1 MAGAGSSPMS
11 MEPRRPQLNPDELQ
25 QLKWLL
31 GGALVLLSV
40 WTVLY
45 MEVEAWTM
53 MALTTLAVGA
63 VVMRPTLPV
72 LVPGWVHR
80 LAFPAIV
87 AFFLGDLYL
96 TAELLPPIVRLDILL
111 LLYRGISYRKRRDD
125 LQIIVLGLFL
135 IVVAGVLTVS
145 LVFAAQILAFT
156 ACALAF
162 LLVITLVDA
171 SAESDKGRGTSG
183 KAVPEWATQMQ
194 LGRLLR
200 RVREVL
206 DWRVVTLGG
215 LLFAGVV
222 GVSALLFMAI
232 PRFQLENSL
241 FLERFMTKKARTG
254 FSDTIRF
261 GDVTDIQQDDSVAL
275 TVDVSAP
282 DQVPAQ
288 PYWRMVVLDEY
299 RDQSFRMS
307 PALRSRA
314 FQRERTQRFVLGEA
328 PPRKGTGVFW
338 TFYLESGVSRYL
350 PLAGTFWEL
359 RFMEIQNFKLAP
371 TLGLIALRDEPVS
384 MTAYRVENF
393 AISPLLADPV
403 PAEKAA
409 IQPPLRLRVEDQ
421 AQLQGYVKEIT
432 GGAELPVEEFGRRAR
447 LWLVNKHRY
456 SLQSRLPAG
465 EGDSLVRWMGS
476 AEPGHCE
483 LFAGSLVLLA
493 RTAGH
498 RARLV
503 TGFKGGTW
511 NAFSNNFTLRNS
523 DAHAWCEIYDP
534 AVQGWRRE
542 DPTPGAG
549 EMATDESTEAA
560 VRARRIDRS
569 WTARF
574 DSLRVFWYRRIVN
587 FDQRTQLETLKAVK
601 SATQESGKRLRV
613 ALERLAEKVKTWVA
627 GPWDA
632 RRVALWVGALVL
644 VAWAARYFRFS
655 LREFRWGRRGPG
667 LDPVRA
673 EAGRWL
679 QRWRTGGDGLQT
691 AEGRRVHEELQRLR
705 YGRRETWPEPQ
716 AVFRRARQAR
726 REARR
731 GAITRDA

>member
-1 MAGAGSSPMS
+1 MGRGASSPTS
-11 MEPRRPQLNPDELQ
+11 MEKKRPQLNPEELQ

-40 WTVLY
+40 WTVFY

-53 MALTTLAVGA
+53 MAITTLAVG
-63 VVMRPTLPV
+63 VVIARPAWPAR
-72 LVPGWVHR
+72 VPGWVHR

-145 LVFAAQILAFT
+145 LLFAAQILAFT

-162 LLVITLVDA
+162 LLMITLVDA
-171 SAESDKGRGTSG
+171 SNKDPLASDKVAGV
-183 KAVPEWATQMQ
+183 VPDWAAQMEV
-194 LGRLLR
+194 GRLLR

-215 LLFAGVV
+215 LLFVGVV

-275 TVDVSAP
+275 SIDVSAP

-288 PYWRMVVLDEY
+288 AYWRMVVLDEY
-299 RDQSFRMS
+299 RDHSFRMS
-307 PALRSRA
+307 TGLRLKS

-328 PPRKGTGVFW
+328 PPKKGQGLYW

-350 PLAGTFWEL
+350 PLAGPFWEL
-359 RFMEIQNFKLAP
+359 RFMEMQNFRPAP
-371 TLGLIALRDEPVS
+371 ALGLIALRDEPVT

-393 AISPLLADPV
+393 AISEVVADPNFGSRGTMQPV
-403 PAEKAA
+403 LNLRKAD
-409 IQPPLRLRVEDQ
+409 E
-421 AQLQGYVKEIT
+421 AQLRQYVTEIT
-432 GGAELPVEEFGRRAR
+432 GGATLSVEEFSRRAR
-447 LWLVNKHRY
+447 LWLAQKHRY
-456 SLQSRLPAG
+456 SLQSRLPG
-465 EGDSLVRWMGS
+465 GDSDPLVKWMGS
-476 AEPGHCE
+476 TEPGHCE
-483 LFAGSLVLLA
+483 LFAGSFVLLA
-493 RTAGH
+493 RTAGYP
-498 RARLV
+498 ARLV
-503 TGFKGGTW
+503 TGFKGGSW

-523 DAHAWCEIYDP
+523 DAHAWCELYD
-534 AVQGWRRE
+534 ATAEGWRRA
-542 DPTPGAG
+542 DPTPGA
-549 EMATDESTEAA
+549 AEAA
-560 VRARRIDRS
+560 ADDSTDAAARARRTDRS
-569 WTARF
+569 WTARL

-601 SATQESGKRLRV
+601 SATEESGKRLRAVVERV
-613 ALERLAEKVKTWVA
+613 AAKIKAWVQ
-627 GPWDA
+627 GPWNG
-632 RRVALWVGALVL
+632 RRVAAWLGGLAAVAGLAWGA
-644 VAWAARYFRFS
+644 WNFRF
-655 LREFRWGRRGPG
+655 LILDFRFKGQRGAGR
-667 LDPVRA
+667 DPVRA

-679 QRWRTGGDGLQT
+679 RRLDGLPVEQELRT
-691 AEGRRVHEELQRLR
+691 ELQRLR
-705 YGRRETWPEPQ
+705 YGAAAGWP
-716 AVFRRARQAR
+716 AHRTVFRRARLAR
-726 REARR
+726 RAAKR
-731 GAITRDA
+731 GAVTGDA

>member
-1 MAGAGSSPMS
+1 MDKQ
-11 MEPRRPQLNPDELQ
+11 RPQLNREELQ

-40 WTVLY
+40 WTVFY
-45 MEVEAWTM
+45 MEVDAWTM
-53 MALTTLAVGA
+53 MGLATLAVTA
-63 VVMRPTLPV
+63 AIVRPTLPA

-87 AFFLGDLYL
+87 MFFLGDLYL

-145 LVFAAQILAFT
+145 LVFAVQILAFT

-171 SAESDKGRGTSG
+171 SSESDKGRVTRD
-183 KAVPEWATQMQ
+183 KAIPEWVAQMEV
-194 LGRLLR
+194 GRLLR
-200 RVREVL
+200 RVREAL

-222 GVSALLFMAI
+222 AVSALLFMAI

-254 FSDTIRF
+254 FSDTIKF
-261 GDVTDIQQDDSVAL
+261 GDVTDIQQDDSVAV

-299 RDQSFRMS
+299 RGQSFRMS
-307 PALRSRA
+307 PALRARA

-328 PPRKGTGVFW
+328 PPRRGVGVFW

-359 RFMEIQNFKLAP
+359 RFMEMQNFKLAP
-371 TLGLIALRDEPVS
+371 SLGLIALRDEPVS

-393 AISPLLADPV
+393 AISPLLADPAYAKETAGV
-403 PAEKAA
+403 PSLHLRAADQEQLRRYVAEFSGG
-409 IQPPLRLRVEDQ
+409 Q
-421 AQLQGYVKEIT
+421 AL
-432 GGAELPVEEFGRRAR
+432 AVEEFIRRAR
-447 LWLVNKHRY
+447 QWLAERHRY
-456 SLQSRLPAG
+456 ALQSRLPD
-465 EGDSLVRWMGS
+465 GDSDPLVRWMGS

-493 RTAGH
+493 RTAGIP
-498 RARLV
+498 ARLV

-523 DAHAWCEIYDP
+523 DAHAWCELYD
-534 AVQGWRRE
+534 AAALGWRRA
-542 DPTPGAG
+542 DPTPGAS
-549 EMATDESTEAA
+549 EAAADEAADAA

-587 FDQRTQLETLKAVK
+587 FDQRTQLETLKAMK
-601 SATQESGKRLRV
+601 TATQESGKRLR
-613 ALERLAEKVKTWVA
+613 ALFDQLGASVKAWLA

-632 RRVALWVGALVL
+632 RRLAGWGGALVL
-644 VAWAARYFRFS
+644 VVWLAKYFRFS
-655 LREFRWGRRGPG
+655 IFNFRFGRSSSKR
-667 LDPVRA
+667 DSIRM
-673 EAGRWL
+673 EAGHWL
-679 QRWRTGGDGLQT
+679 GRLRGLPVDAAVT
-691 AEGRRVHEELQRLR
+691 ADLQRLR
-705 YGRRETWPEPQ
+705 YGAKETWAEPRL
-716 AVFRRARQAR
+716 VFRRAREAR

-731 GAITRDA
+731 KATKSVTQ